1 VCLVGIAL
9 LLRAGL
15 TISQKAVT
23 VRQAEGIGH
32 SRGMQAGEGLK
43 ALQSERRSELINRTV
58 VPPEGPN
65 GPRC

>member
-1 VCLVGIAL
+1 VSGWNSLAATGRTDDFARNRDRKPEVS
-9 LLRAGL
+9 R
-15 TISQKAVT
+15 
-23 VRQAEGIGH
+23 GH

-65 GPRC
+65 GPR